1 MRRFRPVMSC
11 ICAVTVCLRCKL
23 DTFMCSLVPVT
34 VTLNLGEW
42 QVCVCVRDRAHAL
55 VRVCVCGRGE

>member
-42 QVCVCVRDRAHAL
+42 QVWNKL
-55 VRVCVCGRGE
+55 VQDVNCRLY